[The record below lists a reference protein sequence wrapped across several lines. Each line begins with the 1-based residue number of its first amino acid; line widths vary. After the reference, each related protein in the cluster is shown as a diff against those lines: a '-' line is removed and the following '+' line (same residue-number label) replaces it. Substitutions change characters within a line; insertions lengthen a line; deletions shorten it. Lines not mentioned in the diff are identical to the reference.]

1 MSPQPRRP
9 EEIRASIEDNRREL
23 GDALERLRAEVAEA
37 TDWRQQ
43 LRTHQQQAVI
53 GAAAAGFVLGGG
65 IGGFFGLFRR
75 S

>member
-9 EEIRASIEDNRREL
+9 EDIRASIEDNRREL
-23 GDALERLRAEVAEA
+23 GDALERLRAEVTEA

-53 GAAAAGFVLGGG
+53 GAAAAGFVVGGG
-65 IGGFFGLFRR
+65 IGGFFGLFQR

>member
-9 EEIRASIEDNRREL
+9 EEIRASIEQNRKGL
-23 GDALERLRAEVAEA
+23 GDAIQRLQAEVTEA
-37 TDWRQQ
+37 TDWRKQ
-43 LRTHQQQAVI
+43 LRAHQQQVVI
-53 GAAAAGFVLGGG
+53 GAAVAGFVIGGG